1 MLIIPCLLS
10 LRKKYPYSELF
21 WSAFSRIRTQYGETR
36 SISPY
41 SVGMRENTDQN
52 NSEYRHF
59 LGSGQ
64 GAVFLV
70 EIIMNNSYH
79 HKTWHIGD
87 VNWTYILKMPI
98 DILDYF
104 TRELKSSALLLSKLG
119 TKSCVRKEVS
129 ARA

>member
-1 MLIIPCLLS
+1 
-10 LRKKYPYSELF
+10 
-21 WSAFSRIRTQYGETR
+21 
-36 SISPY
+36 
-41 SVGMRENTDQN
+41 MRENTDQN

-87 VNWTYILKMPI
+87 VNWTYILKMAI

-104 TRELKSSALLLSKLG
+104 TRELKSSVLRLSKLG